1 MNLIFNILNRLV
13 KEHISILIIL
23 YFLLFLFLCLIC
35 SYPDRY
41 NAHLRLY
48 EMNATVNFNLYLY
61 FVVSYPIFSSFI
73 FGFFIFLLLFT
84 FIYFYFYFLLL
95 FLSLSIFY

>member
-23 YFLLFLFLCLIC
+23 YSLLFLFLCLIC

-61 FVVSYPIFSSFI
+61 FVVSNIF
-73 FGFFIFLLLFT
+73 FFHFWFFYIT
-84 FIYFYFYFLLL
+84 FYFYF
-95 FLSLSIFY
+95 FLSRFFTSFIFKPQKTTRV